1 MEKPMEETLKDLLA
15 GIGQK
20 RQAILTAK
28 EQSGSAGRTNTTQA
42 DGLLTSSIE
51 DQKLEELK
59 RVQELEK
66 HGIAI
71 RYSRTTLEG
80 IERRGLPDNPSIQTR
95 FKDVCN
101 YVSHMQSHLRRGEG
115 IIMIGPVGTMKTQLA
130 VSILRKHLDAGGSGM
145 MVAMATL
152 LDNLYTMTAM
162 NREECVRYEHR
173 LYNTQLLLIDDLG
186 AENNNPAWIKA
197 KIDSIISY
205 RYDHMKPTIITTNCS
220 QQELADTYGGRIFDR
235 VKSNAYCLVFE
246 GPSERKPLDMGTI

>member
-1 MEKPMEETLKDLLA
+1 M
-15 GIGQK
+15 
-20 RQAILTAK
+20 
-28 EQSGSAGRTNTTQA
+28 
-42 DGLLTSSIE
+42 
-51 DQKLEELK
+51 
-59 RVQELEK
+59 QELEK

-162 NREECVRYEHR
+162 NREECVRYERR